1 VNRPPLGTLVIVLVL
16 ALGALLGGTPGGAES
31 TGLSSQSVEVQGATV
46 VCPDVRQQRGVLAT
60 RISVGAAP
68 LPAGRTGTPG
78 SVLAVPATKPTAD
91 RRVGVSVPGQV
102 AVQVA
107 SDVNNDGLVVSA
119 TGELAA
125 GLEVEQITRG
135 EQGNQRGLAGLRCD
149 LPRRETWFVGG
160 GTGIR
165 DLTTLVLVNVDDTP
179 STVDVSVFSR
189 TGPADQRLGQGITV
203 RPHTRQLINLDTL
216 APDRDHLAVQVLSR
230 RGRVAA
236 ALRYTVADSR
246 RPYGVDWVP
255 AAQPPAP
262 TAVVPGFPRG
272 PGARLLFVANPG
284 TDDTTVRVQLTTAN
298 GQYVPVGMEAV
309 DVPAGSTRVLR
320 LSGIA
325 EDSPLTAV
333 VSSEGGPILAG
344 GYVRDRQPEGVT
356 EFALSG
362 GSLPLSGPALLT
374 DLVIDRPT
382 ESTLILTALDQ
393 AATVVV
399 TPIRVVGTSGSLP
412 APKRVQVP
420 AARTVALRLSTFY
433 PPGTETRLAVEVS
446 TTEGSGQIYAMRYL
460 RQKGATGPL
469 TTMLSLQSAAQR
481 VPRPLVVED
490 PRLGS

>member
-1 VNRPPLGTLVIVLVL
+1 MNRPPLGTVVIV
-16 ALGALLGGTPGGAES
+16 ALLGAGALIAGTPGGAQQ
-31 TGLSSQSVEVQGATV
+31 TGLTSPSVEVQGATV
-46 VCPDVRQQRGVLAT
+46 VCPDIRQQPGVLQT

-78 SVLAVPATKPTAD
+78 TVLAVPATKPTSE

-107 SDVNNDGLVVSA
+107 ADVNNDGLVVSA

-125 GLEVEQITRG
+125 GLEVEQVTRG
-135 EQGNQRGLAGLRCD
+135 ETGNQRGLAGLRCD

-160 GTGIR
+160 GTRIR
-165 DLTTLVLVNVDDTP
+165 DIATLVLVNVDDTP
-179 STVDVSVFSR
+179 STVDVSIFSR
-189 TGPADQRLGQGITV
+189 SGPADQRLGQGITV
-203 RPHTRQLINLDTL
+203 RPHTRQIINLDTL
-216 APDRDHLAVQVLSR
+216 APDRALLAVRVLSR

-236 ALRYTVADSR
+236 ALRYVAADSR
-246 RPYGVDWVP
+246 STYGVDWLP
-255 AAQPPAP
+255 PSQPPSAR
-262 TAVVPGFPRG
+262 AVVPGFPQG
-272 PGARLLFVANPG
+272 PGDRNVLIANPG
-284 TDDTTVRVQLTTAN
+284 SDDTTVRIELTTAN
-298 GQYVPVGMEAV
+298 GQYVPVGMEAL
-309 DVPAGSTRVLR
+309 DVPAGSTLSVL
-320 LSGIA
+320 LGGIA
-325 EDSPLTAV
+325 VDSPLTAV
-333 VSSEGGPILAG
+333 VTSEGAPIIAG
-344 GYVRDRQPEGVT
+344 GFVSDRQVMGVA
-356 EFALSG
+356 EFAFSG

-399 TPIRVVGTSGSLP
+399 TPIQVVGTSGALP
-412 APKRVQVP
+412 PAKTISVP

-446 TTEGSGQIYAMRYL
+446 TTPGSGQIYAMRYL
-460 RQKGATGPL
+460 RQKGARGPL
-469 TTMLSLQSAAQR
+469 TTMLGLQSAAQR